1 MNQPKFVHPK
11 EITKQIIAFLKK
23 NGSKNVQKRMAE
35 KNGDDFCASYIQ
47 ENIKQHGVTMNQ
59 ALGWLEQ
66 DLMEI
71 YNN

>member
-1 MNQPKFVHPK
+1 MKKFVHPK
-11 EITKQIIAFLKK
+11 EVQKQIIAFLKK
-23 NGSKNVQKRMAE
+23 NGSENVRKRMSE
-35 KNGDDFCASYIQ
+35 KNGDAFCASYIE
-47 ENIKQHGVTMNQ
+47 ENIKTNHASMNE